1 MPAPSTAPAPIYDQ
15 LVDEQGDVLAVA
27 REAAQETERTAENV
41 LDFGHGSEAEQT
53 D

>member
-27 REAAQETERTAENV
+27 REAAHQTERTAENV
-41 LDFGHGSEAEQT
+41 LDFGHAPEAAQA